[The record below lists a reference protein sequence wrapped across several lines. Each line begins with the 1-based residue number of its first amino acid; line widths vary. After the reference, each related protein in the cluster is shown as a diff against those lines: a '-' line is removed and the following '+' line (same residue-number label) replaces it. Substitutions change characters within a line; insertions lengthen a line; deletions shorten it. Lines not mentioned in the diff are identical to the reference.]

1 MATIA
6 IALIGSPAALSETVF
21 DLITYRINYIDRQV
35 LRVKVIEA
43 SCTCISPLRWCGHLS
58 HP

>member
-43 SCTCISPLRWCGHLS
+43 SCTCISPLR
-58 HP
+58 